1 MQNRIFHYAEWNIL
15 LCRMEYFIMQN
26 GIFHYA
32 EGNILIDVIEY
43 YSNIPGIY
51 VIYTMVIPSLLTSVF
66 FLAALFFFA
75 GFNACLCYIGS
86 CHWYIEV
93 F

>member
-66 FLAALFFFA
+66 FLQPCFFLQVSMHVC
-75 GFNACLCYIGS
+75 NTLYYIGS
-86 CHWYIEV
+86 CHW
-93 F
+93 